1 MLEEQY
7 SLSCESI
14 AISPKALG
22 DLDTFQLQFG
32 DRTVQQNVRWL
43 SAYISSYLKS
53 DNALLFLRIAKD
65 SDVLSFVS
73 LQQSQK
79 YINRFITL
87 RNFYPLGW
95 GPSDFYSI
103 VAQPDSEKEVV
114 EALASYWRDNS
125 ADWDTI
131 TLENIPSSNSLP
143 LALAN
148 KMREWGFEVERK
160 EGFGFYTVDTTKDW
174 EEYFTSFIKPSNK
187 DLLKDLRKMEREGV
201 ELTVQHIRKDVY
213 NNLKSVLDLYAQRR
227 QSLGQPNSYET
238 AERKEFVQKV
248 TTSFEETENVE
259 LSLLLDASKN
269 VWAFQLDFLWDGV
282 RYHWNHA
289 YNEDY
294 KKYSPGKI
302 LLLKLMEAS
311 FRDPSIKEVNHMRGA
326 SAYKSKLADT
336 FNPYINLKII
346 NPYSKR
352 LKWLKVWN
360 KLSYIKKWIGK

>member
-22 DLDTFQLQFG
+22 DLDAFQLQFG
-32 DRTVQQNVRWL
+32 NRTVQQNVRWL

-53 DNALLFLRIAKD
+53 DNALLILRIAKG

-79 YINRFITL
+79 YINRYITL

-95 GPSDFYSI
+95 GPSDFYSLI
-103 VAQPDSEKEVV
+103 AQPDSEKEVV
-114 EALASYWRDNS
+114 EALANYWMNNS
-125 ADWDTI
+125 AEWDTI
-131 TLENIPSSNSLP
+131 TLENIPATNSLP
-143 LALAN
+143 LILAG
-148 KMREWGFEVERK
+148 KMMELGFVVEKK
-160 EGFGFYTVDTTKDW
+160 EGFGFYTVDTTSVW
-174 EEYFTSFIKPSNK
+174 ETYFNSFVKPANK
-187 DLLKDLRKMEREGV
+187 DLLKDLRKIEREGI
-201 ELTVQHIRKDVY
+201 ELSVQHIRKGVY
-213 NNLKSVLDLYAQRR
+213 NKLKTVLDLYAQRR
-227 QSLGQPNSYET
+227 QSLGQPNTYET
-238 AERKEFVQKV
+238 QERKEFVQRIMA
-248 TTSFEETENVE
+248 SFEESENVE
-259 LSLLLDASKN
+259 LSLLLDGAKN
-269 VWAFQLDFLWDGV
+269 VWAFQLDFLWEGV

-289 YNEDY
+289 YNEDF

-311 FRDPSIKEVNHMRGA
+311 FHDPSIKEVNHMRGA

-360 KLSYIKKWIGK
+360 KLSYIKKWISN

>member
-1 MLEEQY
+1 MTNVLEEEGKKI
-7 SLSCESI
+7 LVEFESFYNNYGSRI
-14 AISPKALG
+14 
-22 DLDTFQLQFG
+22 
-32 DRTVQQNVRWL
+32 VNQNFAWM
-43 SAYISSYLKS
+43 STYIDNYLNN
-53 DNALLFLRIAKD
+53 DCYPRLLRITNE
-65 SDVLSFVS
+65 SDTLSFIG
-73 LQQSQK
+73 LQLERK
-79 YINRFITL
+79 YNNRFISTK
-87 RNFYPLGW
+87 NYFQLGR

-103 VAQPDSEKEVV
+103 VAKPNSEKEVV
-114 EALASYWRDNS
+114 EALAIYWWNTRP
-125 ADWDTI
+125 DWDTI
-131 TLENIPSSNSLP
+131 TLENIPGSNSLP

-248 TTSFEETENVE
+248 TTSFEETDNVE
-259 LSLLLDASKN
+259 LSLLQDASKN

-360 KLSYIKKWIGK
+360 KLSYIKKWISK